1 MPLTVLNFSSDINV
15 SIQVGDTVYYCPT
28 SPHINFDVGDL
39 TNVIE
44 LGEIVSINTDATS
57 SVIAVQRHPSIPAPT
72 TTDFIMFS
80 KDKTV
85 NTTSLVGYYAEVQF
99 VNDSKTKAE
108 LFSVGSEFYES
119 SN

>member
-1 MPLTVLNFSSDINV
+1 MPLTTLSFLNDINV

-28 SPHINFDVGDL
+28 GPHINFDVGNL
-39 TNVIE
+39 TNIVE
-44 LGEIVSINTDATS
+44 LGKIVGIDGNT
-57 SVIAVQRHPSIPAPT
+57 IIVQRDPSIQAPS

-85 NTTSLVGYYAEVQF
+85 NTSSLVGYYAEVQF

-108 LFSVGSEFYES
+108 LFSVGSEFYAS